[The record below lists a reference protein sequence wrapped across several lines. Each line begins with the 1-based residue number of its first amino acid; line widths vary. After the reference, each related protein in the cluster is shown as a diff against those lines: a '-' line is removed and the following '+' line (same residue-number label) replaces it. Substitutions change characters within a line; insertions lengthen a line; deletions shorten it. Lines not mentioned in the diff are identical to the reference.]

1 MALTDENGGNFNVS
15 MPVQPMGGGYGG
27 YSYPMA
33 YPVMPYSGGFG
44 GGFGDG
50 FGGDWIILFLFAM
63 MFGGGWGGMGSFGGW
78 GGGFGNMF
86 EFPWLL
92 NGQNG
97 INNNVNDGFRTSQ
110 LQDSV
115 TSVRD
120 GVSNLATQLCDCCG
134 NMQMSMANG
143 FAGVNQNV
151 SQGFA
156 NTNLGMCQGFN
167 GVTNAVTG
175 AQNAISQQLYSNE
188 LASLNRSFA
197 EQTANTQGFN
207 SVQSQLAQ
215 NGYNQA
221 AGTADLKYTIATEA
235 CADRANSTQNTQSI
249 LNLVN
254 SGIQSIKDQLCQD
267 KIDAKNDEIAQLRQ
281 EILYTRGQ
289 AAAESIY
296 QRGQNSQDVQTA
308 QILAGQ
314 AAIPGQVYTRL
325 NECPVSTVPVYG
337 RQPIFTCNNGCGCSG
352 ATAF

>member
-44 GGFGDG
+44 GGFGDNL
-50 FGGDWIILFLFAM
+50 GGDWIILFLFAM
-63 MFGGGWGGMGSFGGW
+63 MFGGGWGGMGGFGGW

-92 NGQNG
+92 NGQQNVLNG
-97 INNNVNDGFRTSQ
+97 VNANTNAGFNQAALQSAIGDLNNNVVSGFGDVQ
-110 LQDSV
+110 L
-115 TSVRD
+115 
-120 GVSNLATQLCDCCG
+120 GI
-134 NMQMSMANG
+134 
-143 FAGVNQNV
+143 AGVNQNV
-151 SQGFA
+151 CQTGSAITNAVNQGFA

-175 AQNAISQQLYSNE
+175 AQNAISQQMYNNE

-215 NGYNQA
+215 CCYDNRA
-221 AGTADLKYTIATEA
+221 ATNDVKYTIATEA
-235 CADRANSTQNTQSI
+235 CATRAANTANTQAI
-249 LNLVN
+249 LDKLCALELDGVKNQLAQAQRENVALQNAVN
-254 SGIQSIKDQLCQD
+254 M
-267 KIDAKNDEIAQLRQ
+267 A
-281 EILYTRGQ
+281 TMQ
-289 AAAESIY
+289 A
-296 QRGQNSQDVQTA
+296 SQTAQTA

-314 AAIPGQVYTRL
+314 AAEIDGVYNRL
-325 NECPVSTVPVYG
+325 KNCPVNTVPVYG
-337 RQPIFTCNNGCGCSG
+337 NQPIFTCPQSNNSFGCGCGSV
-352 ATAF
+352 A